1 MSMNFIDK
9 FMLDEDLSTYELES
23 SDFNEISLGIILGNI
38 NKIRKIS
45 INFVKHLRKNADL
58 DPICKAVF
66 IKRILND
73 IGQDIKQVSDNY
85 KPSQSIMI
93 QEFIEVTEIL
103 KEIIIYTKL
112 FNQELKIKY
121 RELFSNIMK
130 KFNVNDKIIF
140 IATSSYILKDD
151 FELESS
157 LFYLDY
163 RELDELSLSQTL
175 NEPLEL
181 INLFTKCCK
190 IVYDKKLKFG
200 DVLSIITFNRFLE
213 FINLC
218 LQKNITL
225 SYHQILSI
233 LIKYRK
239 NFTENQEFRFREAY
253 YKMLEQ
259 QKVCKNSNV
268 CS

>member
-103 KEIIIYTKL
+103 KEIITSYFIQIKCQKC
-112 FNQELKIKY
+112 FKI
-121 RELFSNIMK
+121 
-130 KFNVNDKIIF
+130 
-140 IATSSYILKDD
+140 
-151 FELESS
+151 
-157 LFYLDY
+157 
-163 RELDELSLSQTL
+163 
-175 NEPLEL
+175 
-181 INLFTKCCK
+181 
-190 IVYDKKLKFG
+190 
-200 DVLSIITFNRFLE
+200 
-213 FINLC
+213 
-218 LQKNITL
+218 
-225 SYHQILSI
+225 
-233 LIKYRK
+233 
-239 NFTENQEFRFREAY
+239 
-253 YKMLEQ
+253 
-259 QKVCKNSNV
+259 
-268 CS
+268 